1 MEGRVNDR
9 EPAHP
14 ATPAEVTDIV
24 TGLVLVHRGGRGWK
38 LAFGTAG
45 LLTAVLIA
53 AIVVLLARGVG
64 IWGVTM
70 PVAWGFAIA
79 NYVWW
84 IGIGM
89 AGTFISAALYLSRQG
104 WRSALNRFAEAMTVF
119 ALAVSALFPVLH
131 LGRPWFAYWL
141 APYPDRMGL
150 WPQWRSALVW
160 DFFAIA
166 AYVVVSVI
174 YFYVALVPDF
184 AAVRD
189 RARSR
194 GRQVLY
200 GILAMGWRGEAREWE
215 RHATLTKILAGLAV
229 PLVFSVH
236 SMVALDFSE
245 GLLPGWH
252 STIFPPFFV
261 AGALF
266 SGAAMVIILAVSLRR
281 AYGLEDFIT
290 LEHLDKLAKLMLAVG
305 WVVTY
310 GYAAEIFTAYYGG
323 DPYDIAIQRHRMQ
336 GAYAWLFWATIACN
350 TLSIQALWWP
360 RMRTNPVALVI
371 ISLLVLAGMWMER
384 FMLIVTSLYR
394 DFLPSSWGMF
404 HPTVW
409 DFAFVL
415 GSMGLFA
422 LLFLVFVRVAPV
434 LSIAELR
441 RHAAHRV
448 DPRS

>member
-1 MEGRVNDR
+1 MSDR

-24 TGLVLVHRGGRGWK
+24 TGIVLHRR
-38 LAFGTAG
+38 AGTAWKVAFAVSCA
-45 LLTAVLIA
+45 LTALLAASIA
-53 AIVVLLARGVG
+53 VLLVRGVG
-64 IWGVTM
+64 VWGIAM
-70 PVAWGFAIA
+70 PVAWGFAIT

-89 AGTFISAALYLSRQG
+89 AGTFISAALYLTRQG

-131 LGRPWFAYWL
+131 LGRPWFSYWL

-160 DFFAIA
+160 DFFAIG
-166 AYVVVSVI
+166 AYVVVSLL
-174 YFYVALVPDF
+174 YFYVGLVPDL

-189 RARSR
+189 RARRR
-194 GRQVLY
+194 GQQVFY
-200 GILAMGWRGEAREWE
+200 GLLALGWRGEAREWE

-252 STIFPPFFV
+252 STLFPPFFV

-266 SGAAMVIILAVSLRR
+266 SGTAMVIVLAVPLRR
-281 AYGLEDFIT
+281 AYALGDFIT
-290 LEHLDKLAKLMLAVG
+290 DGHLDKLARLMLAAG
-305 WVVTY
+305 LVVTY
-310 GYAAEIFTAYYGG
+310 GYAAEAFTAYYGG
-323 DPYDIAIQRHRMQ
+323 DPQELAVQSNRLH
-336 GAYAWLFWATIACN
+336 GAYAWLYGLTIACN
-350 TLSIQALWWP
+350 SVAIQALWWP
-360 RMRTNPVALVI
+360 RVRRSTPALLVI
-371 ISLLVLAGMWMER
+371 AALVLAGMWMER

-394 DFLPSSWGMF
+394 DYLPSSWGMF
-404 HPTVW
+404 YPTWW
-409 DFAFVL
+409 DAAFL
-415 GSMGLFA
+415 AGSIGLFA
-422 LLFLVFVRVAPV
+422 LLFLLFVRLMPV
-434 LSIAELR
+434 LSIVELR
-441 RHAAHRV
+441 RHAAELV
-448 DPRS
+448 DRRA

>member
-1 MEGRVNDR
+1 MTDR
-9 EPAHP
+9 EPAHF

-24 TGLVLVHRGGRGWK
+24 TGLVLVHRAGLRWK
-38 LAFGTAG
+38 LAFGAAA
-45 LLTAVLIA
+45 LLTALLVV
-53 AIVVLLARGVG
+53 AIVVLLVRGVG
-64 IWGVTM
+64 IWGVSM

-89 AGTFISAALYLSRQG
+89 AGTFISAALYLTRQG

-119 ALAVSALFPVLH
+119 ALAVSSLFPIFH
-131 LGRPWFAYWL
+131 LGRPWFSYWL

-160 DFFAIA
+160 DFFAIG
-166 AYVVVSVI
+166 AYVIVSVI
-174 YFYVALVPDF
+174 YFYVGLIPDL

-189 RARSR
+189 RASSR
-194 GRQVLY
+194 GQQVFY
-200 GILAMGWRGEAREWE
+200 GLLAIGWRGEARQWE
-215 RHATLTKILAGLAV
+215 RHATLVKILAGLAV

-266 SGAAMVIILAVSLRR
+266 SGAAMVIVLAVPLRK
-281 AYGLEDFIT
+281 AYALEEFIT
-290 LEHLDKLAKLMLAVG
+290 DEHLDKLAKMMLAVG

-310 GYAAEIFTAYYGG
+310 GYAAEIFTAYVGG
-323 DPYDIAIQRHRMQ
+323 DPYDTALQRHRMQ

-350 TLSIQALWWP
+350 SLSIQALWWP
-360 RMRTNPVALVI
+360 RVRTSPLALVVI
-371 ISLLVLAGMWMER
+371 ALLVLTGMWMER

-409 DFAFVL
+409 DGAFLL
-415 GSMGLFA
+415 GSIGLFA
-422 LLFLVFVRVAPV
+422 LLFLIFVRLVPV

-441 RHAAHRV
+441 RHAAERV
-448 DPRS
+448 DTRP

>member
-1 MEGRVNDR
+1 MNDR
-9 EPAHP
+9 EPVHP
-14 ATPAEVTDIV
+14 ATPADVTDIV

-45 LLTAVLIA
+45 LLTAVLVA

-89 AGTFISAALYLSRQG
+89 AGTFISAALYLTRQG

-189 RARSR
+189 RTRSR

-266 SGAAMVIILAVSLRR
+266 SGAAMVIVLAVSLRR

-290 LEHLDKLAKLMLAVG
+290 PEHLDKLAKLMLAVG

-360 RMRTNPVALVI
+360 RMRTNPVALVT

-409 DFAFVL
+409 DFAFLL

-448 DPRS
+448 DPRP

>member
-1 MEGRVNDR
+1 MSDR
-9 EPAHP
+9 EPAHSS
-14 ATPAEVTDIV
+14 TPGEVTDIV
-24 TGLVLVHRGGRGWK
+24 TGLVLVHRAGLGWK
-38 LAFGTAG
+38 LAFGAAA
-45 LLTAVLIA
+45 LLTAVLVA

-64 IWGVTM
+64 IWGVSM

-79 NYVWW
+79 DYVWW

-89 AGTFISAALYLSRQG
+89 AGTFISAALYLTRQG

-119 ALAVSALFPVLH
+119 ALAVSALFPIFH
-131 LGRPWFAYWL
+131 LGRPWFSYWL

-160 DFFAIA
+160 DFFAIG
-166 AYVVVSVI
+166 AYVIVSVL
-174 YFYVALVPDF
+174 YFYVGLVPDF

-189 RARSR
+189 RAISR
-194 GRQVLY
+194 GRQVFY
-200 GILAMGWRGEAREWE
+200 GLLALGWRGEAREWE

-266 SGAAMVIILAVSLRR
+266 SGAAMVIVLAVPLRR
-281 AYGLEDFIT
+281 AYALEEFIT
-290 LEHLDKLAKLMLAVG
+290 DEHLDKLAKLMLAVG

-323 DPYDIAIQRHRMQ
+323 DPYEIAVQRQRMQ

-350 TLSIQALWWP
+350 SLSIQALWWP
-360 RMRTNPVALVI
+360 RVRTHPIALPAI
-371 ISLLVLAGMWMER
+371 ALLVLAGMWMER

-394 DFLPSSWGMF
+394 DFLPSSWGVF
-404 HPTVW
+404 HPTIW
-409 DFAFVL
+409 DFAFLL
-415 GSMGLFA
+415 GSVGLFA
-422 LLFLVFVRVAPV
+422 LLFLVFVRLVPV

-441 RHAAHRV
+441 RHAAERV
-448 DPRS
+448 DTRP

>member
-1 MEGRVNDR
+1 MNDR

-14 ATPAEVTDIV
+14 ATPADVTDIV

-45 LLTAVLIA
+45 LLTATLVA

-266 SGAAMVIILAVSLRR
+266 SGAAMVIVLAVSLRR

-290 LEHLDKLAKLMLAVG
+290 PEHLDKLAKLMLAVG

-323 DPYDIAIQRHRMQ
+323 DPYDIALQRHRMQ

-360 RMRTNPVALVI
+360 RMRTNPVALVT

-409 DFAFVL
+409 DFAFLL